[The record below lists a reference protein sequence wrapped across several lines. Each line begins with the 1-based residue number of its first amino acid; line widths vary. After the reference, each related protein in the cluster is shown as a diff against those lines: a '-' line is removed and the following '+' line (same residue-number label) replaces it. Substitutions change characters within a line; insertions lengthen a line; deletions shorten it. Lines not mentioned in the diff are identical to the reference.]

1 MRVLDRR
8 RTESVQWPT
17 RLAARH
23 REGGPKGDQGMGD
36 ERLVLTDDAGNYYV
50 LSREVLECAK
60 VTGPDKA
67 RVERP
72 SAGATRP
79 GSHSRS

>member
-1 MRVLDRR
+1 
-8 RTESVQWPT
+8 
-17 RLAARH
+17 
-23 REGGPKGDQGMGD
+23 MGD